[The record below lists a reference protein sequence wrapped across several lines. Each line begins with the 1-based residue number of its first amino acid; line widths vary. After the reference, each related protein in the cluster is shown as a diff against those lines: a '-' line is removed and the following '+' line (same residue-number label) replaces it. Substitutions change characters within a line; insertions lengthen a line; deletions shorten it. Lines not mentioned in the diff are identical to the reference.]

1 MLHETFRCCYNFP
14 GITFLVYKICYCLQY
29 YLLYWC
35 VSLCATLYH
44 GSVFLSCIIDNFIM
58 IWQIS
63 LLCVHLLPHHLG
75 GCFFFST
82 GILFTCGLCAL
93 ICHCQHLH
101 AQFHMKLQSKE
112 FTFFFAWIKL
122 CSVFASSFM
131 LRSMGLCGNVN
142 MFFSSVYSFWP
153 QY

>member
-75 GCFFFST
+75 GCFFFHWNIVYLWSMCFDLSLSASPCPVPYE
-82 GILFTCGLCAL
+82 IAVKRVH
-93 ICHCQHLH
+93 I
-101 AQFHMKLQSKE
+101 
-112 FTFFFAWIKL
+112 FFFAWIKL

>member
-1 MLHETFRCCYNFP
+1 MLHETFRRCYNFP

-29 YLLYWC
+29 YLLYWY

-44 GSVFLSCIIDNFIM
+44 GSVFLSCIIDNFSM

-75 GCFFFST
+75 GCFFFPLEYCLPVVYVLWFVIVS
-82 GILFTCGLCAL
+82 ISMPSSIWNCSQKSS
-93 ICHCQHLH
+93 H
-101 AQFHMKLQSKE
+101 
-112 FTFFFAWIKL
+112 FFFAWIKL
-122 CSVFASSFM
+122 CSVFSSSFM